1 MKIKV
6 RKWFKDY
13 WPTLPIIIALALL
26 GVAMNI
32 DPVRFQYMA
41 WYGLVAL
48 TAVYAWATIRIAG
61 ENKRT
66 IEEMKQSRL
75 DAVKP
80 SLSLQPGGFTLG
92 GGFNELYL
100 VNSGGVA
107 KDVKVDIEISKPES
121 RRSLF
126 IPAIDAQVWVY
137 LGEVAKAQDQ
147 TGVIRVHMEFRDGY
161 NQPLSESLSI
171 DLSDL
176 KEEGREII
184 GQYSDL
190 HEIKRTLENLANKM
204 K

>member
-26 GVAMNI
+26 GVAMKI

-80 SLSLQPGGFTLG
+80 SLSLQPGGFILG

-107 KDVKVDIEISKPES
+107 KDVKVDIEITKPES
-121 RRSLF
+121 SKSLL
-126 IPAIDAQVWVY
+126 IPAIDAQHWVY

-171 DLSDL
+171 DFSDL
-176 KEEGREII
+176 KEEGRKII